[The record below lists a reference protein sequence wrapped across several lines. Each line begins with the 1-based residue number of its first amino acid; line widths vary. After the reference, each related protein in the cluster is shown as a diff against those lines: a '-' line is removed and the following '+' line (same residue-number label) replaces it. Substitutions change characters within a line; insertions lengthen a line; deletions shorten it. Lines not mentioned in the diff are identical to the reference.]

1 MQGKFRKHMA
11 SKILSVY
18 ALKQLVNTYKTS

>member
-1 MQGKFRKHMA
+1 MA
-11 SKILSVY
+11 SRILSIY

>member
-1 MQGKFRKHMA
+1 MA
-11 SKILSVY
+11 SRILSVY